1 MKYRHLYISSE
12 DLETEREQLLDEGK
26 DISSL
31 EAEFEELAQE
41 DLDNDLSLQPRAQRL
56 LDEAIQLPLRADYPY
71 WEPSDLEGIREAR
84 PEGPRSL
91 KVVLDEDALFD
102 KVLGAWLGRCSGCLL
117 GKPVEG
123 WRSQRIWGY
132 LKDLGRY
139 PLDDYFT
146 SAVPAEVAAKYDLD
160 PNIPRRTFIDRVEHM
175 PEDDD
180 LNYTVLGLEILKR
193 YGPDFTPEDVAEALL
208 NGLPILHTFSGERV
222 AYRNLAQ
229 LIPPPRSAT
238 FRNPYREWIG
248 AQIRA
253 DFFGYVALGKPELAA
268 EFAWRDACLSHIK
281 NGIYGEMWVAA
292 MLAAAAAED
301 DIGTIIKVGLAQIP
315 ARSRLREA
323 VEEVAGWH
331 EEGID
336 FEEAIS
342 RIHDR
347 WDENNRH
354 HWCHTISNAQIVTL
368 GLLWGGCDFE
378 RSICRAV
385 QAGFDTDC
393 NGATVGSIVGMM
405 LGAEKLP
412 EKWVG
417 PLNDTLSTGLAG
429 YGKVRI
435 SDLARE
441 GFDLYRALS
450 KGR

>member
-1 MKYRHLYISSE
+1 MKERYLYIGSE
-12 DLETEREQLLDEGK
+12 DLAIEREQLLDEGK

-31 EAEFEELAQE
+31 EAEFEELARQ
-41 DLDNDLSLQPRAQRL
+41 DLDNDLSLQPRAEKL
-56 LDEAIQLPLRADYPY
+56 LDEAIQLPRRENYPY
-71 WEPSDLEGIREAR
+71 REPSDLKGIREAR
-84 PEGPRSL
+84 PEGPRKL
-91 KVVLDEDALFD
+91 KIKLDEDVLFD

-123 WRSQRIWGY
+123 WRIQRIWGY
-132 LKDLGRY
+132 LRDLGRY

-146 SAVPAEVAAKYDLD
+146 SAVPAEIAARYDVD

-180 LNYTVLGLEILKR
+180 LNYTVLGLKAFKE
-193 YGPDFTPEDVAEALL
+193 YGPGFTPEDVATSWL
-208 NGLPILHTFSGERV
+208 NSLPILRTFTAERV
-222 AYRNLAQ
+222 VYRTLSH
-229 LIPPPRSAT
+229 LIPPPRSAI

-253 DFFGYVALGKPELAA
+253 DFFGYVALGEPELAA
-268 EFAWRDACLSHIK
+268 EFAWRDASVSHIK

-301 DIGTIIKVGLAQIP
+301 NIRTIIAIGLAQIP
-315 ARSRLREA
+315 AQSRLREA
-323 VEEVAGWH
+323 VQEVVGWH

-342 RIHDR
+342 RIHRR
-347 WDENNRH
+347 WDEGNRH

-378 RSICRAV
+378 NSICRAV

-393 NGATVGSIVGMM
+393 NGATVGSIVGMI

-412 EKWVG
+412 EKWIG
-417 PLNDTLSTGLAG
+417 PLNDTLETGVAG
-429 YGKVRI
+429 YGKARI

-441 GFDLYRALS
+441 GFELYKARVRA
-450 KGR
+450 R